1 MLSPPRRIV
10 LSLATGAGAL
20 LPCPSMM
27 EGAVQPPAEDA
38 LIGVAANFA
47 HVAEVLAESFHMSGS
62 CTVIVSSASSGTLY
76 AQIRNGAPFDA
87 FLSADTIRAARLE
100 QEGFALPDS
109 RFTYA
114 RGKLALWVP
123 SADADDDLATVLREG
138 SFRHLAMAM
147 PSTAPYGAAAQQV
160 LERLGLLEAMSP
172 KIVRGENVTQA
183 YQFVAS
189 GNAELGFVAYS
200 QVIDRPAS
208 QVWILDDDLYEPV
221 LQQAVLLEAGVS
233 NECARTF
240 LDYLRTDQ
248 AGTLIRK
255 FGYANGEGR

>member
-1 MLSPPRRIV
+1 MLSPPHRIA
-10 LSLATGAGAL
+10 LSLATGAL
-20 LPCPSMM
+20 LPCLSIL
-27 EGAVQPPAEDA
+27 EGANQSPAEDA

-47 HVAEVLAESFHMSGS
+47 HVAEVLAESFHGNSS
-62 CTVIVSSASSGTLY
+62 CTVTVSSGSSGTLY

-100 QEGFALPDS
+100 REGFALADS

-123 SADADDDLATVLREG
+123 SAHVGDDLVAVLREG

-160 LERLGLLEAMSP
+160 LEHFGLLEVMSP

-183 YQFVAS
+183 HQFVAS

-208 QVWILDDDLYEPV
+208 QVWVIDEDLYEPV
-221 LQQAVLLEAGVS
+221 LQQAVLLDAGV
-233 NECARTF
+233 NNACAHAF
-240 LDYLRTDQ
+240 LDYLRTDP
-248 AGTLIRK
+248 ATILIRQ
-255 FGYANGEGR
+255 FGYGTEESR

>member
-1 MLSPPRRIV
+1 
-10 LSLATGAGAL
+10 
-20 LPCPSMM
+20 M
-27 EGAVQPPAEDA
+27 EGANQPPAEDA

-47 HVAEVLAESFHMSGS
+47 HVAEVLADSFHRGGS
-62 CTVIVSSASSGTLY
+62 CTLIVSSGSSGTLY

-114 RGKLALWVP
+114 RGRLALWVP
-123 SADADDDLATVLREG
+123 SADVGDDLATVLREG

-147 PSTAPYGAAAQQV
+147 PATAPYGAAAQQV
-160 LERLGLLEAMSP
+160 LERLDLFEVMSP
-172 KIVRGENVTQA
+172 KIVRGGNVTQA
-183 YQFVAS
+183 HQVVAS

-208 QVWILDDDLYEPV
+208 QVWIVDEDLYEPV
-221 LQQAVLLEAGVS
+221 LQQAVLLETGAS
-233 NECARTF
+233 NTCARAF

-248 AGTLIRK
+248 AATLIRQ
-255 FGYANGEGR
+255 FGYATEDGR

>member
-1 MLSPPRRIV
+1 MMSPPRRIV
-10 LSLATGAGAL
+10 LSLATGAL
-20 LPCPSMM
+20 LPCSAIM
-27 EGAVQPPAEDA
+27 EAADQPPTEDA

-47 HVAEVLAESFHMSGS
+47 HVAHVLAEAFRMNGS
-62 CTVIVSSASSGTLY
+62 CSVIVSSGSSGTLY
-76 AQIRNGAPFDA
+76 AQIRNGAPFHA

-100 QEGFALPDS
+100 QEGFALQDS

-123 SADADDDLATVLREG
+123 GADAGDDLAAVLREG
-138 SFRHLAMAM
+138 SFRHLAIAM
-147 PSTAPYGAAAQQV
+147 PSTAPYGAAARQV
-160 LERLGLLEAMSP
+160 LQRLDLLEVMSP
-172 KIVRGENVTQA
+172 RIVRGENVTQA

-208 QVWILDDDLYEPV
+208 QVWIVDEDLYEPV
-221 LQQAVLLEAGVS
+221 LQQAVLLGTGAS
-233 NECARTF
+233 NACAQAF

-248 AGTLIRK
+248 AAAVIRQ
-255 FGYANGEGR
+255 FGYTAERDQ

>member
-1 MLSPPRRIV
+1 MLSPPRHIV
-10 LSLATGAGAL
+10 LNLVTGAL
-20 LPCPSMM
+20 LSCLSILQ
-27 EGAVQPPAEDA
+27 GTSQPPGEDA

-47 HVAEVLAESFHMSGS
+47 RVAEVLAESFHRSES
-62 CTVIVSSASSGTLY
+62 CTVIVSSGSSGTLY
-76 AQIRNGAPFDA
+76 AQIRHGAPFDA

-100 QEGFALPDS
+100 QEGFAVVDS

-123 SADADDDLATVLREG
+123 SAEPGDDLAAVLREG

-160 LERLGLLEAMSP
+160 LERLGLLETMRP
-172 KIVRGENVTQA
+172 KMVRGENVTQA
-183 YQFVAS
+183 HQFVAS

-208 QVWILDDDLYEPV
+208 QVWIVDEDLYEPV
-221 LQQAVLLEAGVS
+221 LQQAVLLEHGTS
-233 NECARTF
+233 NACARAF
-240 LDYLRTDQ
+240 LTYLRTDQ
-248 AGTLIRK
+248 ATTLIRQ
-255 FGYANGEGR
+255 FGYAAEKTR